1 MQNAFAVPAHQR
13 NENEATAMQT
23 METTTITSV
32 CDAERKCGDLK
43 KNRMLMEEVCNADS
57 PTILSVSK

>member
-23 METTTITSV
+23 METTEPLPV
-32 CDAERKCGDLK
+32 CVMLKENAE
-43 KNRMLMEEVCNADS
+43 
-57 PTILSVSK
+57 T

>member
-23 METTTITSV
+23 METTEPLPV

-43 KNRMLMEEVCNADS
+43 KKRVLMKEVCNADS